1 MQVRSEIGGGHG
13 DEAICFYVL
22 RFTFKAIDS
31 IAFPPWK
38 AADTLRS
45 GLGHS
50 FRRTGCVLSC
60 SDPATCEPGRTCP
73 YVRIFRPKLLSA
85 GPSGLAD
92 RPRPF
97 VIRARHLNG
106 CTIPAGD
113 CFHVNIHLF
122 LIDEDAVQCLVLAV
136 AELAHL
142 GIGPSHR
149 RAVLSEVAVSTLN
162 GAVLSNI
169 YRDRKLLHNKL
180 PCPECLQLQAA
191 PVSAR
196 RVQIEFLSPT
206 ELKKGGVIVQEPQFP
221 VLFSRLRD
229 RISALRNFYGPGL
242 PSVDF
247 RSLATRSKCIRL
259 VRWNGQHLTIER
271 RTAHQTYPI
280 GGSIG
285 IAEYEGDLSEFLPYL
300 EIGRWTGVGRQT
312 VWGKGEFTVEQLD

>member
-1 MQVRSEIGGGHG
+1 
-13 DEAICFYVL
+13 VL
-22 RFTFKAIDS
+22 RFTFSAIDS
-31 IAFPPWK
+31 IVFPPWK

-45 GLGHS
+45 GLGHA

-60 SDPATCEPGRTCP
+60 SDPATCDFGRTCP
-73 YVRIFRPKLLSA
+73 YLRIFRPKLLSA

-113 CFHVNIHLF
+113 CFHVDIHLF
-122 LIDEDAVQCLVLAV
+122 LIDEDAVECLVLAV

-142 GIGPSHR
+142 GIGLSHR
-149 RAVLSEVAVSTLN
+149 RAVLSEVAVSNLN
-162 GAVLSNI
+162 GAILSNV
-169 YRDRKLLHNKL
+169 YRDRKLLHNEL

-191 PVSAR
+191 PVSVR
-196 RVQIEFLSPT
+196 RVQIEFLTPT
-206 ELKKGGVIVQEPQFP
+206 ELKNNGVIVQEPQFP

-229 RISALRNFYGPGL
+229 RISALQRFYGRGL
-242 PSVDF
+242 ISVDF
-247 RSLATRSKCIRL
+247 RPVATRSKCIRL
-259 VRWNGQHLTIER
+259 ARWDGHHLTIER
-271 RTAHQTYPI
+271 RTAHRSYPI

-285 IAEYEGDLSEFLPYL
+285 IAEYEGELSEFLPYL

-312 VWGKGEFTVEQLD
+312 VWGKGEFTVEHVH